1 MIENNPDIAGLSHE
15 ALVELVQLLD
25 EQEKAHEEDKIGLY
39 KPHPGQEAFHRSK
52 AKIRLIVT
60 GNRFG
65 KTTAAVMEAIWLAL
79 GIHPYHK
86 IQVPNRGKLY
96 AESYSSFMESMVYK
110 FQEWLPQKYLDKK
123 KPITKNPLGQIT
135 GYNFA
140 NGSTIRIGTYDQQ
153 EGKAESSN
161 WHYVGFDEPPT
172 RQLYVAN
179 LRGVIDFGGL
189 MWFSMTPLS
198 EPWIF
203 DELYEP
209 GLQHAKKYIEVFEGD
224 SRDNPHLDKE
234 SLQIF
239 MDELTPAEF
248 DVRVKGKFKKLQG
261 LVIDTYDPFI
271 SDIDPFEID
280 ERFVLYEGID
290 PHPSKPN
297 AALWKAVD
305 PDGFRYSVAEL
316 WFDGG
321 IYDFGLE
328 IAAARQ
334 ELCKHGARL
343 VDSVA
348 DTSLNQKD
356 MAFKINQRDELCR
369 ALRESGELVTP
380 VMVNKTQ
387 GLFAS
392 IQKLKDMFRPVIL
405 NSETPEIKRPHEY
418 LFKGQC
424 PRYKWELLHHQ
435 WPKEASDSQ
444 KPIDKNND
452 LIACSRYIETRA
464 PKFVTPG
471 QTGIIRRPKDAYRR
485 LTYDERV
492 ARNA

>member
-1 MIENNPDIAGLSHE
+1 MNPGNLDTSGLSKE
-15 ALVELVQLLD
+15 VLVELVTMLE
-25 EQEKAHEEDKIGLY
+25 EQEKAHEEDKLDLY
-39 KPHPGQEAFHRSK
+39 KPHAGQKAFHACN
-52 AKIRLIVT
+52 AKIRLMVT

-65 KTTAAVMEAIWLAL
+65 KTTASVFEAIWLAL
-79 GIHPYHK
+79 GIHPFHK
-86 IQVPNRGKLY
+86 IRIPNRGKLY
-96 AESYSSFMESMVYK
+96 CESYATFMESIAIK
-110 FQEWLPQKYLDKK
+110 FEEWLPKKYLDKR
-123 KPITKNPLGQIT
+123 KPVTKNPLGQIT

-140 NGSTIRIGTYDQQ
+140 NGSMIKVGTYDQK
-153 EGKAESSN
+153 EAKSESSN
-161 WHYVGFDEPPT
+161 WHWVGFDEPPS
-172 RQLYVAN
+172 RELYVAN

-209 GLQHAKKYIEVFEGD
+209 GLNKSKKYVEVFEGD

-239 MDELTPAEF
+239 MDELTPQEF

-261 LVIDTYDPFI
+261 LVIDTYDPFL
-271 SDIDPFEID
+271 SDIDPFELD
-280 ERFVLYEGID
+280 ERFVIYEGLD

-305 PDGFRYSVAEL
+305 PDGFRYAVAEL

-321 IYDFGLE
+321 IRDFGLE
-328 IAAARQ
+328 VAATRQ
-334 ELCKHGARL
+334 ELCRKGARL

-356 MAFKINQRDELCR
+356 MAFKINQFDEFKR
-369 ALRESGELVTP
+369 ALREMGEEVVP
-380 VMVNKTQ
+380 VLVNKAQ

-392 IQKLKDMFRPVIL
+392 IQKLKDVFRPVIL
-405 NSETPEIKRPHEY
+405 NQEQPEVRRPHEY

-424 PRYKWELLHHQ
+424 PRYKWELAHHQ
-435 WPKEASDSQ
+435 WPKDPTDTQ

-471 QTGIIRRPKDAYRR
+471 QSTFIRRSKDAYRR
-485 LTYDERV
+485 LTYDERMS
-492 ARNA
+492 RNA